1 MIAPLRFVRDLVR
14 LATCLAVSATSSF
27 AAATLMQ
34 QVDPPEVNVGDQVV
48 VTLTV
53 QGGTVGDVRLPPVD
67 GLQVVGTRSATNIT
81 FSNGTL
87 SRSLSLNFA
96 LVPSRAGDI
105 VIPAF
110 DVRTQEG
117 ELLHVKT
124 MKVHVLA
131 NTPSGTNA
139 VTTPDTPSPAPD
151 QAPAANRVFN
161 PNGPVVMPP
170 ANVAPPSPPPNPAT
184 SPETA
189 DSGPKTPRDPDG
201 TPAKVFIIITPQ
213 TTDAYVGESVP
224 MKIDFYIRMDV
235 NADQNSLPTIKGS
248 DFLMNNFTTR
258 GHVKV
263 GMLENEEYEC
273 ETWLTAISAPK
284 SGDFPLTM
292 TRDTYWIKS
301 ISNNQFDPFGR
312 FFGRHANLAHEP
324 IVSNQLTMHVHP
336 LPLDGQPEHFTGAIG
351 QFQATGDA
359 QPVSVAV
366 GEPLTLY
373 FSISGTGNFD
383 YVRCPTVPED
393 LAWKS
398 YTPTSKINYR
408 NESHTNAVKMFE
420 QSVIPNKNGIVPLPA
435 ASFSYFDPATKKYV
449 AVPITLPAITV
460 TGSAQPAAAALS
472 EGPSDSSVAAVA
484 TGTPGFIPNR
494 LEPGHLYVDLT
505 PVYRKPW
512 FWVAQGGL
520 VSLPLLGAIFLL
532 IRSRATPLDDRRE
545 QDRRRRS
552 QEHEEDAMAEA
563 VRQGDALGFFVAARH
578 AIQLQLGA
586 QWNIKPEALTL
597 REIRARDPQI
607 AENLN
612 ELFAQADEV
621 IYSGRAASDVNLAE
635 WDRRARELLQPQTAS
650 L

>member
-1 MIAPLRFVRDLVR
+1 MKALLRFVGDLLR
-14 LATCLAVSATSSF
+14 LATCLVVSATSSF
-27 AAATLMQ
+27 AAATVMQ

-110 DVRTQEG
+110 DFRTQEG
-117 ELLHVKT
+117 ELLHVKA

-131 NTPSGTNA
+131 TTPPDTNTVA
-139 VTTPDTPSPAPD
+139 TPDTPSPAPD
-151 QAPAANRVFN
+151 QAPSANRVVN

-170 ANVAPPSPPPNPAT
+170 ANVAPPPPAPNPAT
-184 SPETA
+184 SPDTA
-189 DSGPKTPRDPDG
+189 DSGPKAPRESDG
-201 TPAKVFIIITPQ
+201 TPARVFIIITPQ
-213 TTDAYVGESVP
+213 TTDAYVGQSISLE
-224 MKIDFYIRMDV
+224 IDFYIRMDV
-235 NADQNSLPTIKGS
+235 NAEQNSLPTINGS

-258 GHVKV
+258 GRVKV

-301 ISNNQFDPFGR
+301 ASNNQFDPFGR
-312 FFGRHANLAHEP
+312 FFGQHANLAHEP
-324 IVSNQLTMHVHP
+324 IASNQLIMHVHP

-383 YVRCPTVPED
+383 YVRCPAVPED
-393 LAWKS
+393 PAWKR

-420 QSVIPNKNGIVPLPA
+420 QSIISNRNGIIPLPA

-449 AVPITLPAITV
+449 TVPITLPAITV
-460 TGSAQPAAAALS
+460 TGSAQPVDAALS
-472 EGPSDSSVAAVA
+472 EGPNDSAIAAVA
-484 TGTPGFIPNR
+484 AGTPGIIPNR
-494 LEPGHLYVDLT
+494 LEPGRLYADLT

-520 VSLPLLGAIFLL
+520 ISLPLLGAIFLF
-532 IRSRATPLDDRRE
+532 IRSRSTPLDDRRE

-552 QEHEEDAMAEA
+552 QQQEEDAMAEA
-563 VRQGDALGFFVAARH
+563 VRRGDALAFFVAARR

-586 QWNIKPEALTL
+586 QWTIKPEALTL
-597 REIRARDPQI
+597 REIRARDPQM
-607 AENLN
+607 AENLE
-612 ELFAQADEV
+612 ELFTQADEV
-621 IYSGRAASDVNLAE
+621 IYSGHAASDLNLPE
-635 WDRRARELLQPQTAS
+635 WDRRARELLQLQTAS